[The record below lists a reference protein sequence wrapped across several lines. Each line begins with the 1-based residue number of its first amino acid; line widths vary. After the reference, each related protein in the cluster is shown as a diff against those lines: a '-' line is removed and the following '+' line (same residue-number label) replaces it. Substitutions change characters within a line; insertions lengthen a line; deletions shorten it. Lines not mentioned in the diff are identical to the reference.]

1 MPESATA
8 SCPNQ
13 TEPHLSAQV
22 ARLQAALAARQA
34 ELTASQAMV
43 EQLTAERDQLRQAY
57 EQLRLELELLKRR
70 LFVAKAERVDTA
82 QLELE
87 FKDKL
92 AALAQLEAQLAKE
105 LEPEPQ
111 PPSGPPPKGPTPGR
125 SKPTGRRN
133 LSELDL
139 PTERIE
145 VDDPQM
151 EQLCKSG
158 QAERIGFEESSKLA
172 WQRGGHKRL
181 IIARVKYR
189 VPGDPPQTPDIVT
202 SPRPSELIARS
213 MAAPSLLAY
222 IAVAKYC
229 DGLPLFRIEDRF
241 ARDGVKLDR
250 GSMCRWLEDL
260 GATCGATVIEAAR
273 KEALSKS
280 FCIATDATGIRV
292 QPIPTGKRQP
302 CAKGHYLV
310 QIADQDHVF
319 FEYTPKETTAAV
331 GQMFHGYSGFVLAD
345 AKNVFDWLFQP
356 PEVRKRL
363 SDEQEDDPGVRIE
376 VGCWA
381 HARRKFWESALS
393 NCPLSREALV
403 RIGRFFDL
411 DKKWR
416 GRPPDKIKLLRNTC
430 LRPQVQDFFTWAAT
444 HYDKVRD
451 QRGLLRSALGYAL
464 RHKDALMRFL
474 QDGRLPLDNNG
485 SERQLRKIAV
495 GRKAWLFVGSDD
507 HATAAGHLLS
517 LIASAR
523 LHGLDPETYL
533 RDLFRVLAHWPKE
546 RYLELSPKHWV
557 HTRSRLDPAQ
567 LQAELGPLTIPPP
580 LPSTTEE
587 QPISN

>member
-1 MPESATA
+1 
-8 SCPNQ
+8 
-13 TEPHLSAQV
+13 
-22 ARLQAALAARQA
+22 
-34 ELTASQAMV
+34 MV

-87 FKDKL
+87 FKGKL
-92 AALAQLEAQLAKE
+92 AALAQLEAQLKKE
-105 LEPEPQ
+105 LEPEPESPH
-111 PPSGPPPKGPTPGR
+111 PPSAQPQKGPSPGR
-125 SKPTGRRN
+125 GKPTGRRN

-151 EQLCKSG
+151 EELCKG
-158 QAERIGFEESSKLA
+158 GKAHRIGFEESSKLA

-189 VPGDPPQTPDIVT
+189 VPGDQPQTTEIVT
-202 SPRPSELIARS
+202 APRPSETIARS
-213 MAAPSLLAY
+213 MAAPSLLAH
-222 IAVAKYC
+222 IAVEKYC

-273 KEALSKS
+273 KEALTKS
-280 FCIATDATGIRV
+280 SCIATDATQVLV

-302 CAKGHYLV
+302 CAKGHYFV

-319 FEYTPKETTAAV
+319 FLYTSKENSAAV
-331 GQMFHGYSGFVLAD
+331 AEMFHGYAGFVLAD

-356 PEVRKRL
+356 PDVRKKL
-363 SDEQEDDPGVRIE
+363 SDEQLDDQCVRIE
-376 VGCWA
+376 VGCWS

-403 RIGRFFDL
+403 RIGRFFEL

-416 GRPPDKIKLLRNTC
+416 GRPPDKIKLLRNTYI
-430 LRPQVQDFFTWAAT
+430 RPQVEDFFTWATAQ
-444 HYDKVRD
+444 YDTVRD
-451 QRGLLRSALGYAL
+451 QRGLLRSALGYVL
-464 RHKDALMRFL
+464 RQKDALMRFL

-533 RDLFRVLAHWPKE
+533 RDLFRVLVHWPKD
-546 RYLELSPKHWV
+546 RYLELCPKYWV

-567 LQAELGPLTIPPP
+567 LQAEFGPLTIPPP